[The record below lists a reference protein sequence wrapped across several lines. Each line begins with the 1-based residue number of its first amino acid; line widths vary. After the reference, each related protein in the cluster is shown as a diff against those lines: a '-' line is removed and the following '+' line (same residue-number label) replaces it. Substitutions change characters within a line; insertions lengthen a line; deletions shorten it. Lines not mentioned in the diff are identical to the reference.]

1 MAAEPRPRRMR
12 ADAERSSIRI
22 LDAAEDVLAV
32 DANATLEQIA
42 DAAGLARITVHRR
55 FSSRQALLE
64 ALNERF
70 NERYLL
76 ALKQARV
83 ETAPPLAA
91 LHRLTE
97 IVFEYKLSH
106 RSALVRVADRQT
118 GGPMLA
124 RGVVE
129 GLDLLFSRLRAA
141 GAITAADP
149 SWCSQVYVALL
160 CEVER
165 LPSDSLD
172 LAARDDLVEEAGA
185 RTDLLTR
192 TVLGALGGDGNALGV
207 PSHDV
212 GDGLM
217 AERAREGVLR

>member
-1 MAAEPRPRRMR
+1 MTREATAVPRRAR
-12 ADAERSSIRI
+12 ADAERSSTRI
-22 LDAAEDVLAV
+22 LEAAEAVLAA
-32 DANATLEQIA
+32 DANASLEQIA
-42 DAAGLARITVHRR
+42 HAAGLARITVHRR

-83 ETAPPLAA
+83 QTAPPLMA

-97 IVFEYKLSH
+97 LVFEFKLSH
-106 RSALVRVADRQT
+106 RSALVRVADPQS

-124 RGVVE
+124 QGVVE

-141 GAITAADP
+141 GAITAADAP
-149 SWCSQVYVALL
+149 WCTQVYVALM

-165 LPSDSLD
+165 LPADAPNLS
-172 LAARDDLVEEAGA
+172 AADNMVEEVGA
-185 RTDLLTR
+185 RTDLLTS
-192 TVLGALGGDGNALGV
+192 TVLGALGGDGNAL
-207 PSHDV
+207 
-212 GDGLM
+212 
-217 AERAREGVLR
+217 R